1 MKVNSKLERH
11 LLEDMF
17 ERSLFSDLSLVF
29 VHPSFPIAMRYNVHK
44 AIVSQSPFLHKL
56 LEHTLENNNHTTLNI
71 DMAQALSNCEFILA
85 PSHHIVRRQ
94 WQKTEIQSSQ
104 KSNKNDRLLSSHI
117 RFVLKWMYC
126 LNKQD
131 LMKGMDDKDTLRIL
145 SVAVLFDL
153 HDLTQACVHRYT
165 QEQLSLDSV
174 MRDLDTICQLPRGHP
189 AYLQLRDAALLLLF
203 RFGPENANRLA
214 MLPADYM
221 ADVLSADLLF
231 VECEF
236 DRYCL
241 LRAVLM
247 AYMQSIGKI
256 TWTAS
261 GPVDQD
267 AKRLSGFVRP
277 LRPMLHTNSAT
288 TSLSADT
295 VRSRKR
301 RRIPSQELEDSAEL
315 FSPKQ
320 PRLNRLSF
328 SALVP
333 FQKLLADATSGD
345 IIDKAT
351 VLSYLLRTTVNYSNM
366 SFDQLTC
373 VRQDGIVDE
382 GIVFRALWQR
392 EALERVLFP
401 TTYHQQ
407 TQLQSSRSN
416 SPIPATIRGDDQERS
431 EALNEYFDV
440 DQSEAQE
447 KRRILLLGT
456 PKFRFRSSVYLDPPS
471 VENGWECEE
480 KYVSNEV
487 ISDELASAFDDQDE
501 AESDHSVWYSSEDEE
516 QTSSQVIRSGLDEL
530 DMNSQK
536 KSKRS
541 KRIVTK
547 TPYKLYKKVFYSK
560 AETILGISYRV
571 QIEAQVMPRHR
582 LYIQDDN
589 LEKLQEEL
597 LYSNHHVD
605 EPVIVCR
612 FELQRDMQQISNTL
626 VQVKK
631 EKDQQ
636 DTMIRK
642 KQQPIIPVNPPSSQG
657 YHPPVDMDLREKT
670 KIHYWIYC
678 LNRHEGILEN
688 EQVDPED
695 RVLVAVT
702 EQSERENGEPG
713 EMDPGY
719 VGQVLVEADL
729 QKGVRIDTTVALEIF
744 GFHKV

>member
-1 MKVNSKLERH
+1 
-11 LLEDMF
+11 MF

-29 VHPSFPIAMRYNVHK
+29 LHPSFPIAMRYNVHK

-56 LEHTLENNNHTTLNI
+56 LEHASQNDIHTTLNI
-71 DMAQALSNCEFILA
+71 DMAKALSNCEFILA

-94 WQKTEIQSSQ
+94 WQKTESKSSQ
-104 KSNKNDRLLSSHI
+104 KSNKSDRLLSSHI

-131 LMKGMDDKDTLRIL
+131 LMRNMDDSDTLHIL

-165 QEQLSLDSV
+165 QDQLSLDSV
-174 MRDLDTICQLPRGHP
+174 MRDLDTVCQLPRGHP

-236 DRYCL
+236 DRYRL

-261 GPVDQD
+261 GPVDQN

-277 LRPMLHTNSAT
+277 LRPMLSTTTAT

-301 RRIPSQELEDSAEL
+301 RRIPSQELEDTADLLST
-315 FSPKQ
+315 KQ

-366 SFDQLTC
+366 SFEQLTC

-401 TTYHQQ
+401 LTYHQQ
-407 TQLQSSRSN
+407 TQLQSSRSA
-416 SPIPATIRGDDQERS
+416 SPIPATIREGDDQERS
-431 EALNEYFDV
+431 KALNEYFDV

-471 VENGWECEE
+471 LENGWSCEE
-480 KYVSNEV
+480 KYASNEV
-487 ISDELASAFDDQDE
+487 ISDELANVFDDDDDD
-501 AESDHSVWYSSEDEE
+501 ESDHSVWSASEDEE
-516 QTSSQVIRSGLDEL
+516 QTSSQIVQSALDNL
-530 DMNSQK
+530 DILPKKSK
-536 KSKRS
+536 KSKR
-541 KRIVTK
+541 V
-547 TPYKLYKKVFYSK
+547 LYRKIFYSE
-560 AETILGISYRV
+560 AETILGVSYRV
-571 QIEAQVMPRHR
+571 QIEAQ
-582 LYIQDDN
+582 DDD

-597 LYSNHHVD
+597 LYSDHHED
-605 EPVIVCR
+605 ELVM
-612 FELQRDMQQISNTL
+612 RDMQQISTAL
-626 VQVKK
+626 VEIKK

-636 DTMIRK
+636 DTIMSQK
-642 KQQPIIPVNPPSSQG
+642 KQQPIIPVNPPNSQN
-657 YHPPVDMDLREKT
+657 YHKT
-670 KIHYWIYC
+670 RIHYWIYC

-688 EQVDPED
+688 EQIDPED
-695 RVLVAVT
+695 RALVAVT

-713 EMDPGY
+713 EMGP
-719 VGQVLVEADL
+719 DL
-729 QKGVRIDTTVALEIF
+729 QKGVQIDTTVALEIF

>member
-1 MKVNSKLERH
+1 MKH

-29 VHPSFPIAMRYNVHK
+29 LHPSFPIAMRYNVHK
-44 AIVSQSPFLHKL
+44 AIL
-56 LEHTLENNNHTTLNI
+56 LEHASQNDIHTTLNI
-71 DMAQALSNCEFILA
+71 DMAKALSNCEFILA
-85 PSHHIVRRQ
+85 PSHHI
-94 WQKTEIQSSQ
+94 TESKSSQ
-104 KSNKNDRLLSSHI
+104 KSNKSDRLLSSHI

-131 LMKGMDDKDTLRIL
+131 LMRNMDDSDTLHIL

-165 QEQLSLDSV
+165 QDQLSLDSV
-174 MRDLDTICQLPRGHP
+174 MRDLDTVCQLPRGHP

-236 DRYCL
+236 DRYRL

-261 GPVDQD
+261 GPVDQN

-277 LRPMLHTNSAT
+277 LRPMLSTTTAT

-301 RRIPSQELEDSAEL
+301 RRIPSQELEDTADLLST
-315 FSPKQ
+315 KQ

-366 SFDQLTC
+366 SFEQLTC

-401 TTYHQQ
+401 LTYHQQ
-407 TQLQSSRSN
+407 TQLQSSRSA
-416 SPIPATIRGDDQERS
+416 SPIPATIREGDDQERS
-431 EALNEYFDV
+431 KALNEYFDV

-471 VENGWECEE
+471 LENGWSCEE
-480 KYVSNEV
+480 KYASNEV
-487 ISDELASAFDDQDE
+487 ISDELANVFDDDDDD
-501 AESDHSVWYSSEDEE
+501 ESDHSVWSASEDEE
-516 QTSSQVIRSGLDEL
+516 QTSSQIVQSALDNL
-530 DMNSQK
+530 DILPKKSK
-536 KSKRS
+536 KSKRV
-541 KRIVTK
+541 VTK
-547 TPYKLYKKVFYSK
+547 TPYKLYRKIFYSE
-560 AETILGISYRV
+560 AETILGVSYRV
-571 QIEAQVMPRHR
+571 QIEAQ
-582 LYIQDDN
+582 DDD

-597 LYSNHHVD
+597 LYSDHHED
-605 EPVIVCR
+605 ELVMVCR
-612 FELQRDMQQISNTL
+612 FELQRDMQQISTAL
-626 VQVKK
+626 VEIKK

-636 DTMIRK
+636 DTIMSQK
-642 KQQPIIPVNPPSSQG
+642 KQQPIIPVNPPNSQN
-657 YHPPVDMDLREKT
+657 YRINTQLRDKT
-670 KIHYWIYC
+670 RIHYWIYC

-688 EQVDPED
+688 EQIDPED
-695 RVLVAVT
+695 RALVAVT

-713 EMDPGY
+713 EMGPGY

-729 QKGVRIDTTVALEIF
+729 QKGVQIDTTVALEIF